1 MGGVAVVTDST
12 ADLPPD
18 LAEILGLRVV
28 PMSVSFGDETF
39 ISRITI
45 SDDEFYDRLKHADTL
60 PTTSQPTP
68 AWFEEAYGDAYD
80 DGADAVVSV
89 HVSAQLSGTCELAR
103 TIAAKAPL
111 PVHVVDSRQVSG
123 GLSLVVL
130 AAQEAAADGA
140 SAAAVVAA
148 AEHAREHVSTFVV
161 VDTLEYLKKGGRL
174 SGAQALLGSMLRVRP
189 ILWLN
194 DGRVEVRERTR
205 TWRRAIDRMLA
216 LVEEH
221 VAGRPA
227 HVAVTHALA
236 EGRTTAVWEQ
246 LEQRVDLRE
255 RLDAVVGPVVGTH
268 TGPGAVGVSVLPL
281 DDAEATPETLLA

>member
-18 LAEILGLRVV
+18 LAEVLGLRVV
-28 PMSVSFGDETF
+28 PMSVSFGDETY

-45 SDDEFYDRLKHADTL
+45 TDDEFYERLEHADVL

-68 AWFEEAYGDAYD
+68 AWFEEAYADAHD
-80 DGADAVVSV
+80 DGADAVVSI
-89 HVSAQLSGTCELAR
+89 HVSGKLSGTCELAR
-103 TIAAKAPL
+103 RVAAEAPL
-111 PVHVVDSRQVSG
+111 PVHVMDSGQVSG
-123 GLSLVVL
+123 GLALVVL
-130 AAQEAAADGA
+130 AAHEVAVAGGDVD
-140 SAAAVVAA
+140 AVVRAA
-148 AEHAREHVSTFVV
+148 QDAMERVCTFVV

-174 SGAQALLGSMLRVRP
+174 SGAQALLGNVLRVRP
-189 ILWLN
+189 ILWLT

-205 TWRRAIDRMLA
+205 TWHRATDRMLT

-221 VAGRPA
+221 ADGRPA

-236 EGRTTAVWEQ
+236 RRQTEDVWDE
-246 LEQRVDLRE
+246 LERRLDLRE

-268 TGPGAVGVSVLPL
+268 TGPGAVAVSLLPL
-281 DDAEATPETLLA
+281 DETGEVSPRGPG